1 MVAARWEG
9 MQIGRLV
16 QVGRYIGRQ
25 VGKQVGRQVG
35 RQVSRYKVGR
45 QVGRQIGRQEGR
57 QVDGRQVGRQ
67 VGRKVGRWQ
76 VGRQVGRQIDRQ
88 INKQNLEPWVLK
100 LCLPNQEPPFFNSP
114 PPSSTVQTYPFLEAY
129 PPTLLQYTL
138 DTHRYCSTMHTEPG
152 QNWSGDYQ

>member
-1 MVAARWEG
+1 MHG
-9 MQIGRLV
+9 SCK
-16 QVGRYIGRQ
+16 VGRYVDRQVGTGRQ
-25 VGKQVGRQVG
+25 VDRIVGIRQVG
-35 RQVSRYKVGR
+35 RQVVR
-45 QVGRQIGRQEGR
+45 QVGRQIGR
-57 QVDGRQVGRQ
+57 DRQVGRQ
-67 VGRKVGRWQ
+67 VDRQEEGRQVNRQ

-152 QNWSGDYQ
+152 QNLGQEIINKMDMVIKWK

>member
-1 MVAARWEG
+1 MYAWQLQGGKVCRQVGWY
-9 MQIGRLV
+9 R
-16 QVGRYIGRQ
+16 QVGRQDSRYKVGRQ
-25 VGKQVGRQVG
+25 VGSQVGRQIDRQGQVGRQVGRQVGGRKVGKQVGRQVG
-35 RQVSRYKVGR
+35 RQV
-45 QVGRQIGRQEGR
+45 
-57 QVDGRQVGRQ
+57 
-67 VGRKVGRWQ
+67 
-76 VGRQVGRQIDRQ
+76 DRQ

-152 QNWSGDYQ
+152 QNLGQEIINKMDMVIKWK